1 MVVNDLKYNFTPR
14 AYLSCH
20 VELEKAVAY
29 LMERLEEAGIADK
42 TAIVL
47 ASDHFPYGLSDG
59 QYSELV
65 GYQIDKFTKYKST
78 LIFWVGGLEENIVV
92 DEYCCN
98 VDILPTILN
107 LWGFEY
113 DSRLLA
119 GTDVFS
125 DGYHVAVLKDSSF
138 YNDKVWLNASSG
150 EVRYLLEEN
159 ELPQDYVENMIAF
172 VKKKVS
178 MSVDILNTD
187 YYNFVYSNYLRSVG

>member
-1 MVVNDLKYNFTPR
+1 M
-14 AYLSCH
+14 
-20 VELEKAVAY
+20 
-29 LMERLEEAGIADK
+29 
-42 TAIVL
+42 
-47 ASDHFPYGLSDG
+47 
-59 QYSELV
+59 
-65 GYQIDKFTKYKST
+65 
-78 LIFWVGGLEENIVV
+78 V